1 MELKVNMDNI
11 HILKPQRSEDERIL
25 DNACDWIAKID
36 RGLSANETSEFQT
49 WLYEKPEHLAQMLNA
64 AKMWDKMDDLERLSD
79 IFPENQV
86 QRKKSSLFIGAMVA
100 SLVLAFTLVFLNFNQ
115 VFPTTPQIVMQPA
128 ESTYKT
134 KVGEMDTITLPDNSL
149 LVLNTNTI
157 VNMKYTND
165 VRILEL
171 VQGEIHIDVAHDES
185 RPLSVL
191 ANGKIIQAVGTAFN
205 VEVGSDIVELIVT
218 EGKVLVEDKSTNQ
231 FKADV
236 ANHKIKLSKT
246 SLAVSKGEK
255 IDLDTVEKNGKP
267 SAVVKLDPI
276 DIISSLSWQE
286 KKLIFRGESLSKVVN
301 EISRYTD
308 LEIELDDNEELKK
321 INVVGVFKTGDVTE
335 LLVEFKKHFNITHE
349 KTSDNKIKLY
359 FAS

>member
-11 HILKPQRSEDERIL
+11 HILKPKRIEDERIL
-25 DNACDWIAKID
+25 DDACNWIAKID
-36 RGLSANETSEFQT
+36 RGLSAKETSEFQT
-49 WLYEKPEHLAQMLNA
+49 WLYEKPAHLAQMLNV

-86 QRKKSSLFIGAMVA
+86 QRKKSSLFIGAVAA
-100 SLVLAFTLVFLNFNQ
+100 SLVLAFTLVFLNFSH
-115 VFPTTPQIVMQPA
+115 VFTTTPQIVMQPA

-236 ANHKIKLSKT
+236 ANHKVKLPKT

-255 IDLDTVEKNGKP
+255 IDLDIVEK
-267 SAVVKLDPI
+267 SAKQSTVVKLDPI

-286 KKLIFRGESLSKVVN
+286 KKLIFRGESLSQVVN

-308 LEIELDDNEELKK
+308 LQIELDDNEVLKQ

>member
-1 MELKVNMDNI
+1 MDNV
-11 HILKPQRSEDERIL
+11 HILKPKRSVDEKAL

-36 RGLSANETSEFQT
+36 RDLSPHETSEFQT
-49 WLYEKPEHLAQMLNA
+49 WLYEKPEHLEKVLEV

-86 QRKKSSLFIGAMVA
+86 QKKSPLFIGSLAA
-100 SLVLAFTLVFLNFNQ
+100 SLLLTFTLFFLNFNDA
-115 VFPTTPQIVMQPA
+115 FKAISPEIVMQVT
-128 ESTYKT
+128 ESSYQT
-134 KVGEMDTITLPDNSL
+134 KVGQMDTITLPDNSL

-157 VNMKYTND
+157 VKMKYTKS
-165 VRILEL
+165 VRVLEL

-191 ANGKIIQAVGTAFN
+191 ANGKMIQAVGTAFN
-205 VEVGSDIVELIVT
+205 VEVTSDIVELIVT
-218 EGKVLVEDKSTNQ
+218 EGKVLVEDKSANQ
-231 FKADV
+231 FRADI
-236 ANHKIKLSKT
+236 ANKKIKLPQT

-255 IDLDTVEKNGKP
+255 IDLDIYENNNKQNI
-267 SAVVKLDPI
+267 VVKLEPI

-286 KKLIFRGESLSKVVN
+286 KKLIFRGESLSSVVD

-308 LEIELDDNEELKK
+308 LKIELDNNDALKK
-321 INVVGVFKTGDVTE
+321 INVVGVFKTGDIAE
-335 LLVEFKKHFNITHE
+335 LLTEFKKHFNISHE
-349 KTSDNKIKLY
+349 KTSENKIKLY